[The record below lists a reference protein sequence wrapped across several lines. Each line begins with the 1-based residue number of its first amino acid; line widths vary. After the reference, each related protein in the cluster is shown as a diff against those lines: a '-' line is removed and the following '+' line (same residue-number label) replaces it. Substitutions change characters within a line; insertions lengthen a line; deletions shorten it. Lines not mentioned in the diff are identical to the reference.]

1 LKLYTKS
8 NKIETSIDVEN
19 SLSFGIADQS
29 IIIDFLR
36 NKIYSNKLK
45 TPIQEIISNA
55 RDASRSAESNNRIDI
70 TIPSVDNNYLLKIRD
85 FGSSI
90 TPESMKNV
98 FVLYGESTKRGT
110 NSQLGGFGVG
120 AKSPFSYT
128 NSFNVTTF
136 INGTKRQYLALID
149 DSNKG
154 RLDLTYE
161 GETDEPDGTEI
172 SYVIN
177 QYDVNSAVNAVSDT
191 TMFWSDEEYP
201 TFTGPASALA
211 QLKREREHFNIRFM
225 GRNFN
230 NIANTRVGHA
240 VVVVDGIPY
249 PHPSS
254 SRFKTIFVPAGLLT
268 FPITRESIE
277 NTPKNLKV
285 LEEIEKEYIQQYIEA
300 EREWQQGIVDVA
312 SMRDHYAVNKQCGF
326 NLTSKMIHNLRIEN
340 GSLKFKYLDNENR
353 FFEAVSTYE
362 VLSDGEKYYLMPGS
376 RYTKKQLNSIT
387 NKIEIVGK
395 IQIEYETD
403 FINPDG
409 SIKKVV
415 HHKWEYDEKFAAECI
430 EIAKAHGFTKNLVEH
445 VEKWK
450 PEKRVIVQDKE
461 IYYYTD
467 RNHRRHLD
475 NDPED
480 LTYYYYQGGEY
491 DHEWDISVKGF
502 ELYSNR
508 FDKDKVRLIRLTKK
522 NLSKLKNDPRF
533 IPVDKF
539 FDDNAPTDFEVI
551 MNLKSFYPFS
561 EIISRHPKIS
571 ALSILDG
578 IQGTEYN
585 LERFLAKNPN
595 LRILRSEAEKLVNYL
610 QSNTVNLNGPN
621 RKMIE
626 EFKNWYYAKLDPE
639 TLYAMIPNII
649 KAIETEETN
658 KKEAI

>member
-1 LKLYTKS
+1 MKLYTKS
-8 NKIETSIDVEN
+8 NKIETSVNASN
-19 SLSFGIADQS
+19 SLTFGIADES
-29 IIIDFLR
+29 IIIEFLR
-36 NKIYSNKLK
+36 NKIYSNKLR

-55 RDASRSAESNNRIDI
+55 RDAMRSIDSEGHILI
-70 TIPSVDNNYLLKIRD
+70 TIPSADNNFLLQIRD
-85 FGSSI
+85 YGPSI
-90 TPESMKNV
+90 TPENMKAI
-98 FVLYGESTKRGT
+98 FVLYGQSTKRGT
-110 NSQLGGFGVG
+110 NKEVGMYGLGS
-120 AKSPFSYT
+120 KSPWSYT

-161 GETDEPDGTEI
+161 GSTEESDGTEI

-177 QYDVNSAVNAVSDT
+177 QYDVNSAVNAISDT

-201 TFTGPASALA
+201 TFTGPVSALA
-211 QLKREREHFNIRFM
+211 QLKREREHYNVRFM

-230 NIANTRVGHA
+230 NIANTRVGHT

-254 SRFKTIFVPAGLLT
+254 SRFKTIIVPAGLLT

-277 NTPKNLKV
+277 NTPKNLRV
-285 LEEIEKEYIQQYIEA
+285 FEEIEKEYVQQYTEA

-312 SMRDHYAVNKQCGF
+312 SMRDHSAVKRQCKF

-340 GSLKFKYLDNENR
+340 GSLKFKHQDNENR
-353 FFEAVSTYE
+353 FFEAVSLNNI
-362 VLSDGEKYYLMPGS
+362 LSDGEKYYLMPGS
-376 RYTKKQLNSIT
+376 HYTKKQLNSIN
-387 NKIEIVGK
+387 NKIEIIGK
-395 IQIEYETD
+395 VQVEYETD

-450 PEKRVIVQDKE
+450 PEKKAIVQDKE

-467 RNHRRHLD
+467 RGYRNYLD
-475 NDPED
+475 YDPKG
-480 LTYYYYQGGEY
+480 LTYYYYQGGEH
-491 DHEWDISVKGF
+491 DQEWDISVKGF

-539 FDDNAPTDFEVI
+539 FEDNAPTDFEVI
-551 MNLKSFYPFS
+551 TNIKSFYPFS
-561 EIISRHPKIS
+561 EIIARHPKI
-571 ALSILDG
+571 AALDG
-578 IQGTEYN
+578 TQGAEYN

-595 LRILRSEAEKLVNYL
+595 LQTLRSEAEKLIEYL
-610 QSNTVNLNGPN
+610 QSNTVNVNGPN
-621 RKMIE
+621 RKMVE
-626 EFKNWYYAKLDPE
+626 EFKNWYYTKLDPE
-639 TLYAMIPNII
+639 TLYATIPNII
-649 KAIETEETN
+649 KAIEIEETN
-658 KKEAI
+658 KKETN